1 MTRNQENA
9 SLPVKLT
16 PTARSTPRRRAARGS
31 HERLLIDA
39 ILDEALV
46 CHLGIALDDGPHVLP
61 TAHVRC
67 GDCVYVHGARKNH
80 LLSAAAEGI
89 SATLSVTLIDG
100 LVFSREAFHHSMN
113 YRSVVLFGRASEV
126 RDPEQKLVALRA
138 LVERTAPGRFDEVI
152 APSAEELEATLV
164 LAFPI
169 LEGSAK
175 VRSGPPNDGPTLA
188 GREIWAGVVPLQL
201 SAGVPVADSLDPVA
215 PPLSRAVAGR
225 AQALGLGAR
234 TPYERQIGE
243 LLISTDP
250 GRLDHALVHRFLAQE
265 SYWASGVSA
274 PDVRA
279 SCDQALCFGVYRGKQ
294 QLAFARVITDFIRFG
309 YLGDVFVV
317 AEARGQGLSKLLV
330 AEILAHPALARVER
344 WLLGTRDAHTLYARF
359 GFVEVPAGRYMVRP
373 AGSVARGQR

>member
-9 SLPVKLT
+9 PPAVTLT
-16 PTARSTPRRRAARGS
+16 PTERSTPRRRAARGS

-46 CHLGIALDDGPHVLP
+46 CHLGVSLEDGPHVLP

-67 GDCVYVHGARKNH
+67 GDRVYVHGARKNH
-80 LLSAAAEGI
+80 LLAAAAQGI
-89 SATLSVTLIDG
+89 PATLTVTLIDG

-126 RDPEQKLVALRA
+126 HDPGEKLSALRA

-152 APSAEELEATLV
+152 APTPEELASTLV

-169 LEGSAK
+169 QEGSAK
-175 VRSGPPNDGPTLA
+175 VRSGPPNDGAATA
-188 GREIWAGVVPLQL
+188 GRGIWAGVVPLAL
-201 SAGVPVADSLDPVA
+201 RAGVPVADALDAVA
-215 PPLSRAVAGR
+215 PPLSSAVRAR
-225 AQALGLGAR
+225 TQALGLGPRA
-234 TPYERQIGE
+234 PYERPIGE
-243 LLISTDP
+243 LLVSTDP
-250 GRLDHALVHRFLAQE
+250 GRLDHALVHRFLSDE

-279 SCDQALCFGVYRGKQ
+279 SCDQALCFGVYRGRE
-294 QLAFARVITDFIRFG
+294 QLAFARVITDFVRIA

-317 AEARGQGLSKLLV
+317 AEARGQGLSKRLV
-330 AEILAHPALARVER
+330 AEILAHPDLAGVER
-344 WLLGTRDAHTLYARF
+344 WLLGTRDAHGLYTRF
-359 GFVEVPAGRYMVRP
+359 GFVEAPAGRYMVRR
-373 AGSVARGQR
+373 RG